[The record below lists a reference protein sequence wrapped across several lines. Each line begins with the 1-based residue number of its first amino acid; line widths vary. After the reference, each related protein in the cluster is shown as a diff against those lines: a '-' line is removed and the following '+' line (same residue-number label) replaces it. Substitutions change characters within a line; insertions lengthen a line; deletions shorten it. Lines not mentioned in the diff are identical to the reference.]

1 MLLLC
6 LAPKSLLAETTQIEM
21 PAEFVPART
30 SSGTVQY
37 IDEKRLEN
45 SFRKH
50 ATNLKE
56 VVYNHSI
63 RNFIIP
69 DTNWLHDLVDTY
81 EEFLRHNHIHPE
93 QDTWDCENYSILLNS
108 FASIRLWQAGY
119 YDTRLALG
127 WMRVQAKYPWAGI
140 PDAIHALIFAVT
152 SEGILVIE
160 PQNGAYTLLEDYPNK
175 ETIEEVYLF

>member
-1 MLLLC
+1 
-6 LAPKSLLAETTQIEM
+6 M
-21 PAEFVPART
+21 PAAFVPART
-30 SSGTVQY
+30 TSGTVQY
-37 IDEKRLEN
+37 IDEKELEN

-50 ATNLKE
+50 STNLKD
-56 VVYNHSI
+56 VVYNHRI

-81 EEFLRHNHIHPE
+81 EAFLRHNHLRPE

-160 PQNGAYTLLEDYPNK
+160 PQNGAYTMLEDYPNK
-175 ETIEEVYLF
+175 GTIEEVYLF